1 MLTRTPTDIFTLI
14 SGQIRVNEVAATSF
28 GRLTTLIPV
37 HFQLR
42 RPIVLRTPHHVIT
55 KKQPPCRV
63 VGDCYSRSAAVLPVC
78 LLHWSAPAVVGHDD
92 FFSPHFWIWF
102 KITSEKYFCS
112 NKSLMMSYPALLGRM
127 VIVCHCR
134 FNTAYIMRRG
144 EGRVGGRTAAA
155 WTPASALISS
165 SSFYLWSP

>member
-1 MLTRTPTDIFTLI
+1 MVPPSSFCYAPGNPLYYVLTRTPTDIFTLI

-78 LLHWSAPAVVGHDD
+78 LLKKSSWPTTAGADQPLLWSAMMI
-92 FFSPHFWIWF
+92 FFHHISEFGLKSPR
-102 KITSEKYFCS
+102 
-112 NKSLMMSYPALLGRM
+112 KSIFVQTNL
-127 VIVCHCR
+127 
-134 FNTAYIMRRG
+134 
-144 EGRVGGRTAAA
+144 
-155 WTPASALISS
+155 
-165 SSFYLWSP
+165 